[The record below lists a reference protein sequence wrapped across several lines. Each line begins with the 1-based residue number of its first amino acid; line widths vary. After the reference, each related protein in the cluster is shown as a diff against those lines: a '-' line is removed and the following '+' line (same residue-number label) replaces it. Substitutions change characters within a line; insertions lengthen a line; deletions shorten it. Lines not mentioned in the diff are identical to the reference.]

1 MQTMRASTR
10 YRRQGW
16 CFIMLL
22 LFGHVLFFSSTL
34 VKAVAFNQQD
44 AAEALAGMGNVNV
57 QQPGQN
63 LPGMN
68 GFGPW
73 FAGILGNQVEVDN
86 LINLLFVCAV
96 IISGLGYGLVQVIA
110 HMAITGTYA
119 GVVGMVTVACCF
131 VLWHLIGHAPAHG
144 ENPPNNFQ
152 QLIYATFAMMIALCV
167 GVGYMQQN
175 SLDINAKTIELLADS
190 VSKVVM
196 PKWRA
201 HNMPVVPPATS
212 DGGGTCVDP
221 PSDSEVDD
229 DDVDDY
235 EEEEVDFYADS
246 SYDVVT

>member
-1 MQTMRASTR
+1 
-10 YRRQGW
+10 
-16 CFIMLL
+16 MLL

-110 HMAITGTYA
+110 QMAITGTYA
-119 GVVGMVTVACCF
+119 GVIGMVTVACSF

-144 ENPPNNFQ
+144 ENPPDNFQ
-152 QLIYATFAMMIALCV
+152 MAALRVACV
-167 GVGYMQQN
+167 CSTPEPPQSPTTDLCYN
-175 SLDINAKTIELLADS
+175 LRYSL
-190 VSKVVM
+190 
-196 PKWRA
+196 
-201 HNMPVVPPATS
+201 
-212 DGGGTCVDP
+212 
-221 PSDSEVDD
+221 
-229 DDVDDY
+229 
-235 EEEEVDFYADS
+235 
-246 SYDVVT
+246 SYDGRSI